1 MLVSNP
7 AIASFLSFVILIIGI
22 VILLLIIGF
31 VGKLLI
37 RLIVGVIANSILGFI
52 ALGLIS
58 YLFGITI
65 TLTNPVLVCIA
76 LFGLP
81 GVGTLLVLKLY
92 AGLAL

>member
-65 TLTNPVLVCIA
+65 T
-76 LFGLP
+76 
-81 GVGTLLVLKLY
+81 
-92 AGLAL
+92 AGCKEGIKEGWGKKSKRRRCL

>member
-22 VILLLIIGF
+22 VILLLIVGF

-37 RLIVGVIANSILGFI
+37 RLIVGIIANSILGFI
-52 ALGLIS
+52 ALWLIS
-58 YLFGITI
+58 FLFGITL
-65 TLTNPVLVCIA
+65 TLTDPVLACIA

-81 GVGTLLVLKLY
+81 GVGTLLILKLY